1 VQKVRFAT
9 SRFVYCGEEL
19 FTINSKSWEVLEAF
33 FRRCTI
39 FMQCFYLNKMCN
51 LVVLL
56 DFDDIKFILQ
66 FLDRRHCSVR
76 SGVCFNRSQGLFQPS
91 DATINPI

>member
-1 VQKVRFAT
+1 MTERRDPPKISVSDTNLNPDCECGYVIYLIFNDAKVRFAT

-39 FMQCFYLNKMCN
+39 FMQCFYLNKGVIS
-51 LVVLL
+51 LY
-56 DFDDIKFILQ
+56 
-66 FLDRRHCSVR
+66 CSI
-76 SGVCFNRSQGLFQPS
+76 S
-91 DATINPI
+91 TI